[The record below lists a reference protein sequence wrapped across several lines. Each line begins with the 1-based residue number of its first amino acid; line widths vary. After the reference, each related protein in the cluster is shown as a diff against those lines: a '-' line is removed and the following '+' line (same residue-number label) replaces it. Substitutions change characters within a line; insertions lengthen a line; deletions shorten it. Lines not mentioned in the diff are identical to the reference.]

1 MRVEIVGFD
10 GPAGQPARCHL
21 IFRGDAG
28 HHAGL
33 FPHLEAR
40 LDAVPI
46 PQEHTALFFVGTYK
60 PPMGLLGGSVDA
72 LAPHHHAEES
82 LRAGSDPSPAESAA
96 EDTTRPSTRL
106 ASRSRH
112 GRRGL
117 PSPAMSRPVITVFGA
132 SRSRPGDGHYEAG
145 ERCGRLLAEAGFSV
159 ATGGYGGLMEAVSRG
174 AQAAG
179 GAAVGVTAPSV
190 FPDRPGANAFVTEE
204 LRAASLVERIHQLTE
219 LSVASIALHGSLGT
233 LTELVVAWNVAFVAR
248 LGETSPETRCCS
260 RPAVAIGRG
269 GSRCGRRYRRLTRH
283 LC

>member
-1 MRVEIVGFD
+1 
-10 GPAGQPARCHL
+10 
-21 IFRGDAG
+21 
-28 HHAGL
+28 
-33 FPHLEAR
+33 
-40 LDAVPI
+40 
-46 PQEHTALFFVGTYK
+46 
-60 PPMGLLGGSVDA
+60 
-72 LAPHHHAEES
+72 
-82 LRAGSDPSPAESAA
+82 
-96 EDTTRPSTRL
+96 
-106 ASRSRH
+106 
-112 GRRGL
+112 
-117 PSPAMSRPVITVFGA
+117 MSRPVITVFGA

-248 LGETSPETRCCS
+248 LGETSPKPVVAVGPQWRSVVEALAAAVDTDGSLVTCVDTVDE
-260 RPAVAIGRG
+260 AVAAV
-269 GSRCGRRYRRLTRH
+269 RRRVAPA
-283 LC
+283 